1 MERMPSVA
9 GMFYPGNPAKLR
21 QTLDAF
27 FEGMKEKGN
36 ALGVVSPHAGY
47 IYSGKVAA
55 TAFAALSRNF
65 SGTIVIIGPSHAGY
79 STSASAR
86 PWKTPLGTV
95 EVDSELLDFIDIPV
109 DELSHQDEHS
119 IEVQVPFVQ
128 YHAPKARI
136 VPIMMGNQS
145 PESADL
151 LAEKLAGAVG
161 RTDRDVRIVASSDFS
176 HYVPEE
182 EARERDLYAIDAL
195 TGLDTGEFFRRIVE
209 RRVSACGYGPIM
221 AMVETCKRFGA
232 KRGELLR
239 YTTSAEA
246 SGDIRQVVGYA
257 AIAVI

>member
-27 FEGMKEKGN
+27 FEGVKGKGD
-36 ALGVVSPHAGY
+36 ALGIVSPHAGY
-47 IYSGKVAA
+47 LYSGKVAA
-55 TAFAALSRNF
+55 TAFAALPRKF
-65 SGTIVIIGPSHAGY
+65 SGTVVIIGPSHAGH

-95 EVDSELLDFIDIPV
+95 EVDRELLDFIDMPV

-119 IEVQVPFVQ
+119 IEVQMPFVQ
-128 YHAPKARI
+128 YHAPEALV

-145 PESADL
+145 PESAHL
-151 LAEKLAGAVG
+151 LAEKVAGAAEKTG
-161 RTDRDVRIVASSDFS
+161 RDVRIVASSDFS

-182 EARERDLYAIDAL
+182 EARDQDLYAIDAL
-195 TGLDTGEFFRRIVE
+195 TTLDTAEFFRRIVE
-209 RRVSACGYGPIM
+209 RRVSACGYGPIGS
-221 AMVETCKRFGA
+221 MVETCKRFGA

-246 SGDIRQVVGYA
+246 TGDTRQVVGYA